1 MFTYLTSQDRAE
13 VAGVRAELSECA
25 GMRDALSRQVDSL
38 VTVHDQENQKN
49 IKLDADLE
57 DCKLD
62 KIVVPGF

>member
-25 GMRDALSRQVDSL
+25 GRCDALSRQVDSL